1 MIKVLIGGLI
11 LATMLYTAF
20 NIGMIVGVR
29 KAYEMFTQTL
39 DEVFDEEIKKL
50 DEERHE
56 CNS

>member
-1 MIKVLIGGLI
+1 MIKVLTGGLI
-11 LATMLYTAF
+11 LATMLYAAF

>member
-1 MIKVLIGGLI
+1 MIKVLTGGLI
-11 LATMLYTAF
+11 LATMLYAAF

-29 KAYEMFTQTL
+29 KAYEMSTQTL